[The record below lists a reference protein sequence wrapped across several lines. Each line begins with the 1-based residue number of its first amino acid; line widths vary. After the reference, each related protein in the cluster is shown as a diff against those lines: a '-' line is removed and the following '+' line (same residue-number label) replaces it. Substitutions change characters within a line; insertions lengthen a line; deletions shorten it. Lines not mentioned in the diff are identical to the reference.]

1 MSTKKRNNII
11 HLFLSRLIRRI
22 KGFKKRIDHTAAKR
36 AANVTGKYEDVTKR
50 RKNGVREEV
59 GHREPLKLKS

>member
-22 KGFKKRIDHTAAKR
+22 KGFIKRIDHTAAKR
-36 AANVTGKYEDVTKR
+36 AANVTGKHEDVTKR
-50 RKNGVREEV
+50 GGITMLGKRSVIEN
-59 GHREPLKLKS
+59 L

>member
-22 KGFKKRIDHTAAKR
+22 KEFKKRFDHTAVKR

>member
-22 KGFKKRIDHTAAKR
+22 KGFTKRIDHTAAKR
-36 AANVTGKYEDVTKR
+36 ATNVTGKYEDVTKR